1 MPAIPTGWDQR
12 PPPKLNPRTYAFFRP
27 DRKSFQEFILSEQ
40 MRDPTTEVAR
50 DIMALARTFTPRSSD
65 ADDTDGQHMQDQ
77 YNVVREGGTLVVGD
91 SFPYPR
97 VMVIVENLN
106 GGSAAVEFGNSRSRR
121 PGRRM
126 LARAGAA
133 FGDFKGGKG

>member
-1 MPAIPTGWDQR
+1 MVGIPAGWDQR

-27 DRKSFQEFILSEQ
+27 DRKSFQEFLLSEQ

-50 DIMALARTFTPRSSD
+50 EIMALAKTLTPRSK
-65 ADDTDGQHMQDQ
+65 DGGSHMQDDFD
-77 YNVVREGGTLVVGD
+77 VEREGGVLTVGD

-97 VMVIVENLN
+97 VMVIINNSN
-106 GGSAAVEFGNSRSRR
+106 GGSAAVEFGNSRNHR

-133 FGDFKGGKG
+133 FGDFKGGKA

>member
-1 MPAIPTGWDQR
+1 MTAIPSGWDQR

-27 DRKSFQEFILSEQ
+27 DRKSFQEFILTEQ
-40 MRDPTTEVAR
+40 MREPTAEVAR
-50 DIMALARTFTPRSSD
+50 DILATAKALTPRSSD
-65 ADDTDGQHMQDQ
+65 GSDGHVQDSFEL
-77 YNVVREGGTLVVGD
+77 VREGGTLVVGD

-97 VMVIVENLN
+97 VMVIVKNTHP
-106 GGSAAVEFGNSRSRR
+106 AAPAVEFGNGRTRK

-133 FGDFKGGKG
+133 FGDFKGGRG

>member
-1 MPAIPTGWDQR
+1 MAGSPPGWDQR

-40 MRDPTTEVAR
+40 MRGPTTEVAR
-50 DIMALARTFTPRSSD
+50 DIMLLAKSFTPRSKDGSD
-65 ADDTDGQHMQDQ
+65 GHIQDGFD
-77 YNVVREGGTLVVGD
+77 VVREGGTLVVGD

-97 VMVIVENLN
+97 VMVIVKNEHPAA
-106 GGSAAVEFGNSRSRR
+106 AAVEFGNSRNSK

-133 FGDFKGGKG
+133 FGDFKEGKA

>member
-1 MPAIPTGWDQR
+1 MTGIPAGWDNR

-40 MRDPTTEVAR
+40 MRGPTAQVANE
-50 DIMALARTFTPRSSD
+50 IMQLARSLTPRSSD
-65 ADDTDGQHMQDQ
+65 GSDGHLQDQ
-77 YNVVREGGTLVVGD
+77 FDMVREGGTLVVGD

-97 VMVIVENLN
+97 VMVIIKNEHPAA
-106 GGSAAVEFGNSRSRR
+106 AAVEFGNGRTRK

>member
-1 MPAIPTGWDQR
+1 MVGIPAGWDNR

-27 DRKSFQEFILSEQ
+27 DRKSFQEFLLSEQ
-40 MRDPTTEVAR
+40 MRTPTAAVAR
-50 DIMALARTFTPRSSD
+50 DIMLLAKTLTPRGKDGSD
-65 ADDTDGQHMQDQ
+65 GHMQDD
-77 YNVVREGGTLVVGD
+77 YDLVREGGVLTVGD

-97 VMVIVENLN
+97 VMVIINNLN
-106 GGSAAVEFGNSRSRR
+106 DGAAAVEFGTSRSTR
-121 PGRRM
+121 PGGRRM

>member
-1 MPAIPTGWDQR
+1 MAGIPAGWDQR

-50 DIMALARTFTPRSSD
+50 GIMALAQTLTPVGRDGSD
-65 ADDTDGQHMQDQ
+65 GHMRND
-77 YNVVREGGTLVVGD
+77 YDLVREGGTLVVGD

-97 VMVIVENLN
+97 VMVIINNLN
-106 GGSAAVEFGNSRSRR
+106 DGAAAVEFGTSRSRK

-126 LARAGAA
+126 LARAGSA
-133 FGDFKGGKG
+133 FGDFKGGKA